1 MYTEVEG
8 NNPIKKDEVIKMTR
22 KEMITACVEDQI
34 ARGIVKAENKAMQI
48 KKRLVGSGY
57 IKAMSKAERERWYN
71 EVFGG

>member
-1 MYTEVEG
+1 
-8 NNPIKKDEVIKMTR
+8 MTR

-57 IKAMSKAERERWYN
+57 IKAMSKAECENWYN
-71 EVFGG
+71 EVFKK